1 MVESDTFTYSIK
13 KTAQF
18 NAKSSEQFLIT
29 PERSQKLDLL
39 IHLLANLS
47 ETLVIC
53 GPQGIGKTTLINSL
67 NVRKMEAWTC
77 CLIEGNA
84 DLSFEAINNQVNQAL
99 RLDKRVSQA
108 QVFSQYQ
115 KHNKKIVLLID
126 DAGQLVPG
134 LITTLIQYAWSNP
147 VLRVV
152 LVLTQD
158 ELHVKSSSDEVID
171 ECYFIEIP
179 PLTERQCGD
188 FLLQLSAKSW
198 ARLPLKAVNESLIH
212 TVYRQTH
219 GIPGKIIKEIGNLTK
234 PRKMIGS
241 LWLLLFAVAGLV
253 AIAFGVQWYSF
264 RQPILENPSAN
275 VQQHVVSK
283 AKETSAL
290 PALADVPTSPV
301 EQPVHASDLLI
312 NQYIPKAP
320 MPDPVAPLPPPPV
333 VVTPEPEPVRPSVA
347 VKATVATTKP
357 AVESKAKPKPIKP
370 VLAAVSP
377 QVIKP
382 LETIPSLPTP
392 TQAQA
397 VSEPPVSEAEN
408 PTTTWLNT
416 QPVGTYTLQVML
428 LSNES
433 AVKGIINKYPELAPD
448 LRYVRTIT
456 RGKEK
461 FLLLYGS
468 FGDSQAAKS
477 AKSTLPREF
486 SRSLVKKLASFKK

>member
-18 NAKSSEQFLIT
+18 NAKSAEQFLIT

-53 GPQGIGKTTLINSL
+53 GPQGIGKTTLIHSL

-77 CLIEGNA
+77 CLIQGNA

-179 PLTERQCGD
+179 ALTERQCGD

-219 GIPGKIIKEIGNLTK
+219 GIPGRIIKEIGNLTK
-234 PRKMIGS
+234 PRKMLGS
-241 LWLLLFAVAGLV
+241 LWLLLIAVTGLV

-264 RQPILENPSAN
+264 RQPILEKPSAR
-275 VQQHVVSK
+275 VQEQFLPK
-283 AKETSAL
+283 AKDRSVL
-290 PALADVPTSPV
+290 PTLAAVPTPPV
-301 EQPVHASDLLI
+301 EHPVHASDLLI
-312 NQYIPKAP
+312 NQYAPKAP
-320 MPDPVAPLPPPPV
+320 IPEPVAATPPPSPPV
-333 VVTPEPEPVRPSVA
+333 VVTPEPEPPRPVSVPVKTSVA
-347 VKATVATTKP
+347 TKP
-357 AVESKAKPKPIKP
+357 AIESKAKPIKP
-370 VLAAVSP
+370 VIATVSP

-382 LETIPSLPTP
+382 VDVLPSLP
-392 TQAQA
+392 A
-397 VSEPPVSEAEN
+397 PVPVPAIPASGSDAEN
-408 PTTTWLNT
+408 PTTAWLTT
-416 QPVGTYTLQVML
+416 QPVGNYTLQVML

-433 AVKGIINKYPELAPD
+433 AIKGLINKYPELAPD
-448 LRYVRTIT
+448 LRYVKTIT

-468 FGDSQAAKS
+468 FGDSQAAKN
-477 AKSTLPREF
+477 AKATLPREF

>member
-152 LVLTQD
+152 LVMTQD

-264 RQPILENPSAN
+264 RQPILEKPSAN
-275 VQQHVVSK
+275 VQQVVSK
-283 AKETSAL
+283 AKEKSAL
-290 PALADVPTSPV
+290 PALAVVPTPPV

-312 NQYIPKAP
+312 NQYIPKVP
-320 MPDPVAPLPPPPV
+320 MPDPVAATPPPPPV
-333 VVTPEPEPVRPSVA
+333 IVTPEPQRPVAAP
-347 VKATVATTKP
+347 VKTTVATKP
-357 AVESKAKPKPIKP
+357 AIESKAKVKPIKP

-377 QVIKP
+377 QVIEP
-382 LETIPSLPTP
+382 VQTIPSLPAP
-392 TQAQA
+392 IPAPA
-397 VSEPPVSEAEN
+397 IPASISETEN

-416 QPVGTYTLQVML
+416 QPVGNYTLQVML
-428 LSNES
+428 LSNEP
-433 AVKGIINKYPELAPD
+433 AIKGIINKYPELAPD
-448 LRYVRTIT
+448 LRYVKTIT